1 MGLFDDIKQSV
12 SNVVTNASPIAS
24 VGKAISDPMG
34 FAKDRFT
41 QMTPAGMLYNL
52 TQGKMSVPGM
62 PGAQVSMDSLGI
74 NNNPFAGL
82 APGKNPL
89 EGPNIQGPSM
99 GDVMNAGVNP
109 AMQQQ
114 MALLQQLQAQK
125 GLAAQSEALNMARQ
139 GAMGQGPNPALDQLH
154 QTTGQNIQNQA
165 ALMASQRGA
174 AANPG
179 MIARMAAQQ
188 GGALNQQAAGQAATL
203 GSQQRLAQ
211 QGLFGD
217 IAGTMAG
224 NQINATRTGLEGALQ
239 NQGQMMGGLNAAN
252 QARMGVDSANKQL
265 LGGVLGGAASMLTG
279 MANGGE
285 VQPRQLNLNIG
296 AHMMNM
302 MSGGHVPGKAT
313 VAGDSPQ
320 NDTVPAMLSPGE
332 VVIPRSVMNEKD
344 PAAGA
349 HKFVS
354 AIIARNSKRK

>member
-1 MGLFDDIKQSV
+1 MGLFDNPIQAITNTVQNAVTSAAPLAKAQQFL
-12 SNVVTNASPIAS
+12 SNPVESSKNFL
-24 VGKAISDPMG
+24 M
-34 FAKDRFT
+34 
-41 QMTPAGMLYNL
+41 QNTPAGMLYNL
-52 TQGKMSVPGM
+52 SQGRASIPGM
-62 PGAQVSMDSLGI
+62 PDWKVDIGNAGGL
-74 NNNPFAGL
+74 NPFM
-82 APGKNPL
+82 KNPL

-239 NQGQMMGGLNAAN
+239 NQGQIMGGMNAAN

-302 MSGGHVPGKAT
+302 MSGGHVPGKAA

-332 VVIPRSVMNEKD
+332 VVIPRSVMNGKD

-354 AIIARNSKRK
+354 AILARNKRK